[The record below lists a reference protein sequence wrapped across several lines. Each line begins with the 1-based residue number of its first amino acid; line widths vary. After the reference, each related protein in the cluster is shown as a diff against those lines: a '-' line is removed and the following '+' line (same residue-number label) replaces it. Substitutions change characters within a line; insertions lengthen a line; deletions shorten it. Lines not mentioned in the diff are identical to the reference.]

1 VKDPVDQ
8 STRDQPSLPTHSD
21 IYAETTAA
29 SGTSLLDADEMR
41 RSDQGRVRSPFQD
54 AMRRFM
60 ENWAAVISLVIIV
73 LLILMAI
80 FAPLLHTQNP
90 SNINALIINQGP
102 SPQHWFGTATEGQDL
117 YSRILYGMRVPLI
130 VSLVGTVL
138 TVFIGLVLGL
148 VSAYFGGWVDSLI
161 SRFTDFMFAFPVFL
175 LTIVLV
181 TLFSQSLDASFPAG
195 IGRTILLTSV
205 FALVSW
211 PPLMRFV
218 RSLGLSMKEQQ
229 FIEAARTVGTSPFQ
243 IIRRHMVPNVWGLV
257 LIQGALT
264 VASLLGFEAVLSIL
278 GMGVQQPTP
287 DLGYILSD
295 QAQNMAAN
303 DWGVFFPSVFLVL
316 LILSFTFLGDGI
328 RDAVD
333 PRSSR

>member
-1 VKDPVDQ
+1 MNDPIDR
-8 STRDQPSLPTHSD
+8 SAHGAADLPTRTD
-21 IYAETTAA
+21 LYAETSAA
-29 SGTSLLDADEMR
+29 TGASLLDADETR
-41 RSDQGRVRSPFQD
+41 RADASRVRSPFQD
-54 AMRRFM
+54 ALRRFM
-60 ENWAAVISLVIIV
+60 RNWAAVISLVVIV
-73 LLILMAI
+73 LLMLAAI
-80 FAPLLHTQNP
+80 FAPWLHTTNP
-90 SNINALIINQGP
+90 GTIDALNINLGP
-102 SPQHWFGTATEGQDL
+102 SAQHLFGTNSEGQDE
-117 YSRILYGMRVPLI
+117 YSRILYGLRVPLI

-138 TVFIGLVLGL
+138 TVLIGLTLGL
-148 VSAYFGGWVDSLI
+148 VSAYFGGWVDAAL

-181 TLFSQSLDASFPAG
+181 TLFDQSLSRLFPSG
-195 IGRTILLTSV
+195 VGRTILLTSV

-218 RSLGLSMKEQQ
+218 RSLGLGMKEQQ
-229 FIEAARTVGTSPFQ
+229 FIEAARTVGTSPLH

-264 VASLLGFEAVLSIL
+264 VASLIGFEAVLSII

-287 DLGYILSD
+287 DLGYMLYD
-295 QAQNMAAN
+295 GALNMDAN
-303 DWGVFFPSVFLVL
+303 EWGVFFPSLFLVL